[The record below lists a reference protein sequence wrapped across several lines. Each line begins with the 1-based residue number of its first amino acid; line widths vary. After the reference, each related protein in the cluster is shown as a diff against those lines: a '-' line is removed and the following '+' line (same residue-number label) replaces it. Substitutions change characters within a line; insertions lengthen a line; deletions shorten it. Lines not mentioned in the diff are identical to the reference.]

1 MGDDWGTIEGRLED
15 DWRTIG
21 IGGDSLSACDPIIL
35 LLRRRRCLARDLGVS
50 SKRNLSL
57 CCIEISGFTSLSH
70 LILLL
75 HRNGLFL
82 STKPPPSSPP
92 EPGGKV
98 IRGSPRAL
106 ALQANSRTG
115 SDFNLRN
122 ESPWDTYKK
131 HYECDLAG
139 TVIVCVRSSDGR
151 AARAIRQFSS
161 MDCDKILKVLRST
174 NHKNVASVCDVVSDN
189 SRVAYPRRFLEAVSR
204 MREGASAHAFTAPTG
219 IGRNQLPVDETL

>member
-1 MGDDWGTIEGRLED
+1 MLSKAIF
-15 DWRTIG
+15 
-21 IGGDSLSACDPIIL
+21 SL
-35 LLRRRRCLARDLGVS
+35 
-50 SKRNLSL
+50 
-57 CCIEISGFTSLSH
+57 LSH
-70 LILLL
+70 LDVSSSIMKSNADKRATRVQPSQVALLL
-75 HRNGLFL
+75 SENEGVSQF
-82 STKPPPSSPP
+82 SDPESKSGNFVPSSQPTKSPPFSPP

-98 IRGSPRAL
+98 IRGSPRAF

-139 TVIVCVRSSDGR
+139 TVIVSVRSSDGR

-174 NHKNVASVCDVVSDN
+174 NHKNVASVWECFCTFDSLYTLSEFDPL
-189 SRVAYPRRFLEAVSR
+189 SLDHIVACK
-204 MREGASAHAFTAPTG
+204 AFPDQQ
-219 IGRNQLPVDETL
+219 QLAAIMSQVCALNIFSQDD